1 MEQKEELKPTRR
13 IMDVNVREVSLVDRA
28 ANLRSFLVVK
38 RLEGNMDETVKDEAV
53 RKAEDPEKVEAP
65 NPEISKEEPK
75 TEVASIEPEKVEAE
89 KACGGGSKDEDKKKA
104 CGGSKDDEKKK
115 ACGSGDEEDEEEMK
129 RKNSKKSEEEKGMNP
144 AAISAILRS
153 MKGAP
158 KEAVKEIVS
167 WLESKKSDSEANVSK
182 DLQKESEDEIQKSKR
197 FTPSRTESLKKTA
210 LDLLKLLGEIDVEA
224 MKSIVDS
231 FKSSNVAKQ
240 EGEKEMDQKSE
251 KDPNVEKLES
261 ELTET
266 KAKLEEKTKKLEE
279 IEKSRLPSKS
289 VESEGGTDKKETKK
303 SFWTGVL

>member
-38 RLEGNMDETVKDEAV
+38 RLEGNMDETVKGEEV
-53 RKAEDPEKVEAP
+53 RKAEDPERVETP

-75 TEVASIEPEKVEAE
+75 TEVASTEPEKVEAE
-89 KACGGGSKDEDKKKA
+89 
-104 CGGSKDDEKKK
+104 K

-289 VESEGGTDKKETKK
+289 VEGEGGTDKKETKK

>member
-38 RLEGNMDETVKDEAV
+38 RLEGNMDKTVKDEV
-53 RKAEDPEKVEAP
+53 VQKAENPEKVETP
-65 NPEISKEEPK
+65 NPEIPKDEPK
-75 TEVASIEPEKVEAE
+75 TEVVVTEPEKVEAE
-89 KACGGGSKDEDKKKA
+89 KACGGSKDEDKKKA
-104 CGGSKDDEKKK
+104 ESEK
-115 ACGSGDEEDEEEMK
+115 ACGGGMKDEDK
-129 RKNSKKSEEEKGMNP
+129 KKSEEEKGMNP
-144 AAISAILRS
+144 AAVAAILRN

-167 WLESKKSDSEANVSK
+167 WLEAKKSDGEANVSK
-182 DLQKESEDEIQKSKR
+182 DLQQESEDEIQKSKR

-240 EGEKEMDQKSE
+240 EGEKQMDQKSE

-266 KAKLEEKTKKLEE
+266 KAKLEETTKKLEE

-289 VESEGGTDKKETKK
+289 VDGEGGTDKKETKK

>member
-13 IMDVNVREVSLVDRA
+13 MLDVKVREVSLVDRA

-38 RLEGNMDETVKDEAV
+38 RLEGNMDETVKDEV
-53 RKAEDPEKVEAP
+53 VQKSENPEKVETP
-65 NPEISKEEPK
+65 NPEISKDEPK
-75 TEVASIEPEKVEAE
+75 KEVEPTEPEKVDAE
-89 KACGGGSKDEDKKKA
+89 KACGGSKDEDKKKA
-104 CGGSKDDEKKK
+104 CGEDG
-115 ACGSGDEEDEEEMK
+115 EDEEETK

-144 AAISAILRS
+144 AAFAAILRN

-167 WLESKKSDSEANVSK
+167 WLESKKSDGEANVSK
-182 DLQKESEDEIQKSKR
+182 DLQQENEDEIQKSKR

-210 LDLLKLLGEIDVEA
+210 IDLLKLLGEIDVAA

-231 FKSSNVAKQ
+231 FKPSNVVKQ
-240 EGEKEMDQKSE
+240 EGEKQMDQKSE

-266 KAKLEEKTKKLEE
+266 RAKLEETTKKLED
-279 IEKSRLPSKS
+279 IEKSRQPSKS
-289 VESEGGTDKKETKK
+289 VEGEGGTDKKETKK

>member
-38 RLEGNMDETVKDEAV
+38 RLEGNMDETVKGEEV
-53 RKAEDPEKVEAP
+53 RKAEDPERVETP

-75 TEVASIEPEKVEAE
+75 PEVASVEPEKVEAE
-89 KACGGGSKDEDKKKA
+89 KACGGSKDEDKKKA
-104 CGGSKDDEKKK
+104 GGSE
-115 ACGSGDEEDEEEMK
+115 DEEDEEEMK

-289 VESEGGTDKKETKK
+289 VEGEGGTDKKETKK